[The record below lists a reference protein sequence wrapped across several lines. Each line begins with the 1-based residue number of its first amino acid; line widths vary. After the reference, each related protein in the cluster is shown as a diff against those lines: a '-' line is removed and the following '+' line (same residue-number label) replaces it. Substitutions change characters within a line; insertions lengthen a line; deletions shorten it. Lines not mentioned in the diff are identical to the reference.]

1 VTTPA
6 RTLIDVCAVMSPT
19 VVVKI
24 AQEWMAQRVVRP
36 DDVEAA
42 MVRRGNLRRVEEL
55 RRLLADRD
63 ILEADSVPEADLG
76 VLLAKH
82 GVPPTLHVLV
92 TTAHGATFELDWAY
106 PDAMVG
112 LELDGYGVH
121 LRSADA
127 FDGDRDRRNELVL
140 AGWEIFNF
148 SSRMCRRNPAR
159 VVDQVR
165 RALAMSKMPP

>member
-1 VTTPA
+1 
-6 RTLIDVCAVMSPT
+6 
-19 VVVKI
+19 
-24 AQEWMAQRVVRP
+24 
-36 DDVEAA
+36 
-42 MVRRGNLRRVEEL
+42 
-55 RRLLADRD
+55 
-63 ILEADSVPEADLG
+63 
-76 VLLAKH
+76 
-82 GVPPTLHVLV
+82 VLV

-159 VVDQVR
+159 VVDQFGEHWRCRKCHPKSLLHEPASGGGSGWVR
-165 RALAMSKMPP
+165 SIG